1 MAEKVKRLAVEVDGD
16 RVLIHPSKGHDDDF
30 RDAAREVTKH
40 GVVWTETHAAGVALV
55 MSRRVAELAGIVK
68 KTRQT
73 KRATRST
80 RSKSS
85 AQTTAKND
93 KAKQTETGNAVDKV
107 KQDTSEEARTDN
119 GGKN

>member
-16 RVLIHPSKGHDDDF
+16 RVLIHPTKGHDDDF

-73 KRATRST
+73 KRATRS
-80 RSKSS
+80 KSS
-85 AQTTAKND
+85 AQTTATND